1 VPGVAGE
8 ILNLSVASNVTESI
22 LDRDVAVSSD
32 SSSETGS
39 ARWGVAC
46 FKPALCWR
54 MISSME
60 SAVDRAFGSVSE
72 RATAPWRT

>member
-1 VPGVAGE
+1 MPGVAGE
-8 ILNLSVASNVTESI
+8 VFRASAASNAIESI

-32 SSSETGS
+32 SSSETVSG
-39 ARWGVAC
+39 RWEAGC

-60 SAVDRAFGSVSE
+60 GAADCAFGAV
-72 RATAPWRT
+72 RGRGTILCRT